1 MTTLVASDA
10 AVALIRE
17 RGGRLYVW
25 LDPHT
30 WMGGTVYTYLQT
42 AFELPGTSR
51 TTKRLRA
58 ARRPHRFHVLEGD
71 GYEVHLEWGRFGE
84 PDELHLEAKRWP
96 RRRVDA
102 YWNGAVFAGEDIP
115 PPDRWDEEPPGV
127 AARRRAR
134 ETDLDA

>member
-1 MTTLVASDA
+1 VTKLVSSDA
-10 AVALIRE
+10 AIALIRE

-42 AFELPGTSR
+42 AFEAPGTSR
-51 TTKRLRA
+51 ATRRLRA
-58 ARRPHRFHVLEGD
+58 ARRRHRFHVLEGD
-71 GYEVHLEWGRFGE
+71 GYEVHLEWGRFGP

-115 PPDRWDEEPPGV
+115 PPDRWDDDPPGRP
-127 AARRRAR
+127 AKQRRA
-134 ETDLDA
+134 